1 MIGNLYIDGRDVYA
15 LYGVFTAQGAYDDLL
30 CYASLKSVAV
40 NDWQEEDGEEPDL
53 SAPVLDSREVAV
65 KFAVH
70 GSNYALGAF
79 VGMFEDGAY
88 HTFDFRDLGR
98 SFKLRLV
105 SQPNLAAAYGLGLVT
120 LRFADDFP
128 LDGYVYEA
136 PQSEIIPTQGYEI
149 DDVDLSRYGVRILKG
164 TLEEIEKS
172 PSVKKNLLR
181 DISVQS
187 GVIYD
192 GQRVTFETKEVRL
205 NCLMRA
211 ESLPEFWRNYDA
223 LLFDLRRPHH
233 RGLYVETTG
242 ELYPCYYKGC
252 SVSEFCPSDGVW
264 FRFSITLVFTSF
276 RVGAD
281 EYILAAE
288 RGEWVV
294 TQAGDA
300 AVDMVVYEEVKE
312 SFLNSEA
319 GAWVITEDK
328 KYIDTKEVG
337 GN

>member
-65 KFAVH
+65 KFGVH

-79 VGMFEDGAY
+79 VEMFSGGAY

-98 SFKLRLV
+98 SYKLRLV

-136 PQSEIIPTQGYEI
+136 PQSEIVATQGYEI
-149 DDVDLSRYGVRILKG
+149 DDVDFSRYGVRILQG
-164 TLEEIEKS
+164 TLEEVNKS

-181 DISVQS
+181 NIASEK
-187 GVIYD
+187 GVMYD
-192 GQRVTFETKEVRL
+192 GESVVFDTKEVRL

-211 ESLPEFWRNYDA
+211 NTLPEFWRNYDA
-223 LLFDLRRPHH
+223 LLFDLTKANE
-233 RGLYVETTG
+233 RGLYVDSVG
-242 ELYPCYYKGC
+242 ESYPCFYKSC

-281 EYILAAE
+281 EYILSSE
-288 RGEWVV
+288 MDEWII
-294 TQAGDA
+294 TQTGDA
-300 AVDMVVYEEVKE
+300 AVDMLVYEPVSE

-337 GN
+337 DN